1 MEPIVIRIC
10 EEPPRSTAQM
20 KKVSV
25 IHGRPHFYEP
35 PKVKEAK
42 AWLRNHLAVYAP
54 DEPFEGAV
62 ELYVLWAYH
71 TNKKKPAWKTT
82 RPDTDNLVKMLKDVM
97 TELGYWN
104 DDAQVCYETSS
115 KIVSCN
121 PELYIEVKELKP
133 YTEEF

>member
-1 MEPIVIRIC
+1 
-10 EEPPRSTAQM
+10 
-20 KKVSV
+20 
-25 IHGRPHFYEP
+25 
-35 PKVKEAK
+35 
-42 AWLRNHLAVYAP
+42 
-54 DEPFEGAV
+54 
-62 ELYVLWAYH
+62 
-71 TNKKKPAWKTT
+71 
-82 RPDTDNLVKMLKDVM
+82 MLKDVM